1 MKCADHGVFEG
12 ISKTYTEDDGMMPKR
27 RSNWHYITAILYL
40 NEGWKVSDG
49 GQLRMYLNT
58 AFVENVKSCDGDT
71 QMPYIDINPSNG
83 KLLLFNSR
91 MIQSVEEVVSK
102 SKVWRALTLWIMRPE
117 KSGIIDESFS
127 VDEEEEERVIKD

>member
-1 MKCADHGVFEG
+1 
-12 ISKTYTEDDGMMPKR
+12 
-27 RSNWHYITAILYL
+27 
-40 NEGWKVSDG
+40 
-49 GQLRMYLNT
+49 MYLNT

-91 MIQSVEEVVSK
+91 MIHSVEEVVSE
-102 SKVWRALTLWIMRPE
+102 SKVRRALTLWIRRPE